1 MTKQE
6 LAQRF
11 HVPERVLEEYEKN
24 IRSNSMEPYTDN
36 DLALL
41 SQIVTLYEIG
51 FSSGQVQEYLKTS
64 EKSAQLILLNQK
76 RQELLNA
83 LHQREEWLDKL
94 DFLRY
99 KLQQK

>member
-6 LAQRF
+6 IAQRF
-11 HVPERVLEEYEKN
+11 NVPQQVLDEYEKH
-24 IRSNSMEPYTDN
+24 IRSDT

-51 FSSGQVQEYLKTS
+51 FSSGQVQEYLNTS
-64 EKSAQLILLNQK
+64 EKPAQLVLLNQK
-76 RQELLNA
+76 RQELLSA
-83 LHQREEWLDKL
+83 LHQQEERLDKL

>member
-6 LAQRF
+6 IAQRF
-11 HVPERVLEEYEKN
+11 NVPQQVLDEYEKN
-24 IRSNSMEPYTDN
+24 IRSDTAGTYSDI

-51 FSSGQVQEYLKTS
+51 FSSGQVQEYLNTS
-64 EKSAQLILLNQK
+64 EKPAQLVLLNQK
-76 RQELLNA
+76 RQKLLSA
-83 LHQREEWLDKL
+83 LHQQEERLDKL

>member
-6 LAQRF
+6 IAQRF
-11 HVPERVLEEYEKN
+11 NVPQRVLDEYEKN
-24 IRSNSMEPYTDN
+24 IRSDTAGTYNDT

-41 SQIVTLYEIG
+41 SKIVTLYEIG

-83 LHQREEWLDKL
+83 LHQQEERLDKL